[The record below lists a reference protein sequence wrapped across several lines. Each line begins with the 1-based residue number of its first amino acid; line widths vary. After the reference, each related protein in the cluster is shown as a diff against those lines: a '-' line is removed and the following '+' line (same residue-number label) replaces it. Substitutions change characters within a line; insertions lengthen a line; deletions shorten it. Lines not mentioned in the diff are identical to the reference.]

1 MCQNWKKSVKVVGP
15 YARKLEVVGDK
26 EVLWQGRRERGVVR
40 AWGDGRRDRRRWG
53 DFERRLY
60 SSCNVHELLSVSEAA
75 ESKEDSGDG
84 MRKT

>member
-1 MCQNWKKSVKVVGP
+1 MAG
-15 YARKLEVVGDK
+15 EEG
-26 EVLWQGRRERGVVR
+26 ERGR
-40 AWGDGRRDRRRWG
+40 ARVGTDVGTVEDGG

>member
-1 MCQNWKKSVKVVGP
+1 MAG
-15 YARKLEVVGDK
+15 E
-26 EVLWQGRRERGVVR
+26 EEERGR
-40 AWGDGRRDRRRWG
+40 ARVGTDVGTVEDGGTLRDG
-53 DFERRLY
+53 Y